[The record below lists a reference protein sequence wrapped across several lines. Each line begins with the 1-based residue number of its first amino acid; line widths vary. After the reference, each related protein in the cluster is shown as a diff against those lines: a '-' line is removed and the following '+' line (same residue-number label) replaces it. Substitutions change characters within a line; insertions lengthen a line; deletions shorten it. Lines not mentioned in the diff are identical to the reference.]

1 MRYTMSALRRT
12 RSKAPTK
19 PVHSAPLELDATL
32 SFMRTLWGLHHEMR
46 LGSKRM
52 QTRFGLTGPQ
62 RLVVRII
69 GHLPGASAGSVSAA
83 LNLHPSTLTAI
94 LKDLEGRG
102 LVKRRAHAQDR
113 RRAILELTPKGRRID
128 QLQSGTV
135 EASVREA
142 MRYLPRR
149 KLQITEEVLTA
160 LSRQLASEHDD
171 GRA

>member
-1 MRYTMSALRRT
+1 MSPLRKT
-12 RSKAPTK
+12 RSKAPTRREDN
-19 PVHSAPLELDATL
+19 APLALDATL
-32 SFMRTLWGLHHEMR
+32 SFMRTLWGLHHELR

-52 QTRFGLTGPQ
+52 HTRFGLTGPQ

-102 LVKRRAHAQDR
+102 LVKRRAHAKDR
-113 RRAILELTPKGRRID
+113 RRAILQLTAKGRRID
-128 QLQSGTV
+128 RLQTGTV

-142 MRYLPRR
+142 MRALPRR
-149 KLQITEEVLTA
+149 KVQITEEVLTA
-160 LSRQLASEHDD
+160 LAKQLARDNMD
-171 GRA
+171 G